1 MASYFNLTLDT
12 LAPQGLTI
20 KLNNG
25 SQYTTNKTVQLAVN
39 VTDESADG
47 YQMKVWGINGVA
59 NESDA
64 TWETL
69 ANIKNVT
76 LSTGDG
82 LKTVYVKVRDDVYN
96 ETVAA
101 SATITLDT
109 SVPAVTIIGPDVSK
123 ISKTSPKDVAT
134 FSFTSNTAFTEY
146 KIKVVPSNSSLH
158 DAGVQ
163 IGTAN
168 GSTNMSATGTFKAS
182 TAISCKV
189 YGKDLEAA
197 SSGDGEKIIKIFVK
211 NAHGTWSVA

>member
-1 MASYFNLTLDT
+1 MASYFNLVLDT

-25 SQYTTNKTVQLAVN
+25 AQYTTNKTVQLAVN

-47 YQMKVWGINGVA
+47 YQMRVWGINGVA

-197 SSGDGEKIIKIFVK
+197 SSGDGEKIIKVFVK